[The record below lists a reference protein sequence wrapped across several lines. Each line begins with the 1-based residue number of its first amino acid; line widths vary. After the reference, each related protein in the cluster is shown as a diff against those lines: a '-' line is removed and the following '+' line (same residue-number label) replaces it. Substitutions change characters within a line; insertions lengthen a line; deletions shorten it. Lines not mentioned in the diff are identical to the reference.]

1 MKKTMTRILT
11 LALALAMSATMVAC
25 NNGGQ
30 TSSGSDS
37 SAAESA
43 NESAAENN
51 GEEITI
57 TYAFWGS
64 EDDISEDSVAAR
76 FSAEND
82 RINVEEVPIP
92 WETYIEKL
100 NAMSSAGNLP
110 DTAIMSE
117 SAVIQWASEGM
128 LLDIADMYGE
138 GEAKPLDST
147 AFTYDGK
154 TVAYGAANNA
164 LVMFYNKDMFD
175 AANVEYP
182 PTNADEA
189 WSWDEFVEVAKQLTL
204 DTSGRNA
211 NDPSFDA
218 QNIAQYGCMVENLT
232 WQLEVWCRSNGGG
245 FYNDDGTE
253 VTIGDPASIEAI
265 QKVADL
271 YLVDKVAPLSAG
283 LTDDGVSRSVIAGT
297 CAMTTNGAWNIGTTL
312 GDAKEEGLNYGI
324 AVLPYMKDKVTI
336 STAGPNVVFSTTEH
350 PEEAMEWIRYYMK
363 EENSWDLISA
373 GTWMPILE
381 SYYTDEAMTKKWL
394 ENPNYPEYDEAKP
407 VLVDYV
413 MEYAKPTSW
422 NYTNHTTDFN
432 ALLGSVLG
440 NVWTGDVTAEQAI
453 NENLE
458 ALKAAHDGN

>member
-100 NAMSSAGNLP
+100 NAMASAGNLP

-271 YLVDKVAPLSAG
+271 YLVDKV
-283 LTDDGVSRSVIAGT
+283 DRKSV
-297 CAMTTNGAWNIGTTL
+297 
-312 GDAKEEGLNYGI
+312 
-324 AVLPYMKDKVTI
+324 V
-336 STAGPNVVFSTTEH
+336 
-350 PEEAMEWIRYYMK
+350 
-363 EENSWDLISA
+363 
-373 GTWMPILE
+373 
-381 SYYTDEAMTKKWL
+381 
-394 ENPNYPEYDEAKP
+394 
-407 VLVDYV
+407 
-413 MEYAKPTSW
+413 
-422 NYTNHTTDFN
+422 
-432 ALLGSVLG
+432 
-440 NVWTGDVTAEQAI
+440 
-453 NENLE
+453 
-458 ALKAAHDGN
+458 